1 MMATIAVRE
10 DLLEPIRKLA
20 EEEGKDVQSLVE
32 GWLLRELA
40 LAREEK
46 LREESGRFRARH
58 AELRAQFPGEY
69 VALRNGAVLDH
80 DRDAR
85 ELYLRVQRQHG
96 DEAILIAPVTDQAL
110 PEFRMRSPR
119 IASQ

>member
-1 MMATIAVRE
+1 MATIAVRE

-20 EEEGKDVQSLVE
+20 EAEGKDVQSLVE

-46 LREESGRFRARH
+46 LREESARFRAHH
-58 AELRAQFPGEY
+58 AELHAQYPGEY

-80 DRDAR
+80 DHDAR
-85 ELYLRVQRQHG
+85 ELYLRVQRQYG
-96 DEAILIAPVTDQAL
+96 DEAILIAPVTDQPL

-119 IASQ
+119 IAIQ